1 MVLSLCRESYE
12 VDLTAVGNRQ
22 PRLRELNMIL
32 LVVRPTEYR
41 VFIIIIISVC
51 TESIRLRFPTEYN
64 ILYSILCIIHK

>member
-32 LVVRPTEYR
+32 LVVRPTEYLLLLL
-41 VFIIIIISVC
+41 F
-51 TESIRLRFPTEYN
+51 
-64 ILYSILCIIHK
+64 LYAQRALD

>member
-32 LVVRPTEYR
+32 LRSSSRPTEYLLLLL
-41 VFIIIIISVC
+41 F
-51 TESIRLRFPTEYN
+51 
-64 ILYSILCIIHK
+64 LYAQIALD